1 MNVDNLE
8 SGTSTSRD
16 LYTGLAT
23 IQIQLVNPSHKDLV
37 AFLATEEDKVKEP
50 KYVISKEGEPDTY
63 RLDFW
68 YVNHNTFGTNIKGKF
83 SLFVGLDDRDVS
95 KNGKYQWIDDHAN
108 VVWGESIDAI
118 KESDKTK
125 EYEVKTHYASL
136 RRAKIGEEDLYKLLK
151 AYGNV
156 DTRKSM
162 FKLDDFAKAITNK
175 SNELQKYFQD
185 FNSKKNR
192 GIKVLL
198 TIRDGQ
204 YQSVWTKD
212 FLPLEATQY
221 KYLEKSVR
229 AEQYGCK
236 DYFADSL
243 RFTKFTGEFFEPAPS
258 SNASVTIDFGAPPS
272 TPPATQAAPAAVNP
286 EDLF

>member
-8 SGTSTSRD
+8 SGNSVSRD

-23 IQIQLVNPSHKDLV
+23 IQIQLVNPTKNEIV
-37 AFLATEEDKVKEP
+37 AFLATEDDKVKDP
-50 KYVISKEGEPDTY
+50 NYLISKDDKPDTY

-68 YVNHNTFGTNIKGKF
+68 YVNHNTFGTPLKGKF

-95 KNGKYQWIDDHAN
+95 STGKYQWIDDHAN
-108 VVWGESIDAI
+108 VVWGENIDAI
-118 KESDKTK
+118 KEADKSK
-125 EYEVKTHYASL
+125 SFEVYTDYASL

-156 DTRKSM
+156 DTRKSK
-162 FKLDDFAKAITNK
+162 FRLDDFAKAVTNK
-175 SNELQKYFQD
+175 SNELQKYFKD
-185 FNSKKNR
+185 FNDKKNR
-192 GIKVLL
+192 GLKVLL

-204 YQSVWTKD
+204 YQSVWTRD

-229 AEQYGCK
+229 NDQYGCK

-243 RFTKFTGEFFEPAPS
+243 RFTKFTGEMFEPAPTS
-258 SNASVTIDFGAPPS
+258 KVNIDFGAPPS
-272 TPPATQAAPAAVNP
+272 SAPAAAPAVNP